1 MLWCGDRVR
10 LPRATTMRSLKLKR
24 VQHGIWNSADG
35 RFRFERWEAVNAW
48 FVYERSPHPEDAKER
63 EGFYDEPSFG
73 IRFST
78 LAEAVE
84 YAAAKG

>member
-1 MLWCGDRVR
+1 
-10 LPRATTMRSLKLKR
+10 MRSLKLKR